1 MGRADNDVPS
11 CGVDWSSR
19 PRRACYPW
27 GTFSVA
33 SSPHQWGHERSLD
46 PAFASGSLTV
56 EDPVRPAF
64 GLAFYDGFL
73 SRLSRPLGPLDIF
86 SRGCRPSQTAH
97 QSLSQRQTAP
107 VRDSTVR
114 GRCSIGAYSS
124 PRRDWDQRLPPTLC
138 TYSQIPA
145 TGCSKGP
152 QGLLIPLG
160 VLGLFT
166 K

>member
-11 CGVDWSSR
+11 RGVDVNSR
-19 PRRACYPW
+19 PRQASYPW

-46 PAFASGSLTV
+46 PAFASGSLAL

-64 GLAFYDGFL
+64 GLAFCGGFL

-97 QSLSQRQTAP
+97 QPLSQRRSAGKRHGHERAVFHWRLPQSPERLRLTAP
-107 VRDSTVR
+107 
-114 GRCSIGAYSS
+114 AYTLHPQPYPS
-124 PRRDWDQRLPPTLC
+124 DRL
-138 TYSQIPA
+138 Q
-145 TGCSKGP
+145 
-152 QGLLIPLG
+152 
-160 VLGLFT
+160 
-166 K
+166 